1 MTWGLVA
8 GLLAAALFGVSAVV
22 QAHAVRRGTTAADGL
37 GAFVHAGI
45 RDPLLLAVVVAY
57 LLGFVLHAVSIWLLP
72 LYLAQATISLS
83 LPVTALASR
92 RLSEGLGRQAWA
104 GVAAITAGLL
114 LLAYSS
120 GPPGD
125 VVTNW
130 WFSGILALATC
141 LLVLSG
147 RLGGSGSGAMLG
159 WLAGLGYA
167 GSAIAVRGV
176 GWPLQAP
183 MVLAALL
190 VPALG
195 LLAFWLYSAALE
207 RGAVSAA
214 TAPLITAQTF
224 VPALVGL
231 ALLGDGVRPGWWPGI
246 AVGLLLAVG
255 GSGVVVQDHAGRR
268 GV

>member
-8 GLLAAALFGVSAVV
+8 GLAAALLFGVSAVT
-22 QAHAVRRGTTAADGL
+22 QAHAVRRRTSATDGL
-37 GAFVHAGI
+37 GAFVSAGV

-92 RLSEGLGRQAWA
+92 RLSEGLGPRAWWGILA
-104 GVAAITAGLL
+104 VSLGLL

-125 VVTNW
+125 VVTTW
-130 WFSGILALATC
+130 WFAGALVVATGALA
-141 LLVLSG
+141 LSG
-147 RLGGSGSGAMLG
+147 RTLGHRSGATLG

-167 GSAIAVRGV
+167 GSAIAVRGI
-176 GWPLQAP
+176 GWPVEPA

-190 VPALG
+190 VPLLG
-195 LLAFWLYSAALE
+195 LLAFWLYSVGLE
-207 RGAVSAA
+207 RGDVSSS

-246 AVGLLLAVG
+246 ALGLLLAVG
-255 GSGVVVQDHAGRR
+255 GSAVVVQDDSGRR